1 MQQVLAGMDQIR
13 VLLVGGPAALP
24 EAERVRVVG
33 ALADT
38 IKLVRG
44 NGYEHFTYSGE
55 SHDHGGAPLAVF
67 RWCHRT
73 KVAE

>member
-1 MQQVLAGMDQIR
+1 MDQIE
-13 VLLVGGPAALP
+13 VLLVGGPTGLADAD
-24 EAERVRVVG
+24 RIRVVG
-33 ALADT
+33 TLVEK
-38 IKLVRG
+38 IKLLLG

-55 SHDHGGAPLAVF
+55 SRELNGSRVPVF